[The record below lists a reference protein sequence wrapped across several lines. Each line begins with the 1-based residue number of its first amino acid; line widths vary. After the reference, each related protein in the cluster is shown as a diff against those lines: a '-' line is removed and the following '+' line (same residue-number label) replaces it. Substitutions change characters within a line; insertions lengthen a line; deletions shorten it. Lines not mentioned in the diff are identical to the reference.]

1 MLKYKLAQF
10 ENKKLGELRKKR
22 IKKYYVKKYF
32 KETVYTLDL

>member
-22 IKKYYVKKYF
+22 I
-32 KETVYTLDL
+32 ENITLRNI